1 MLPVKL
7 NRKGTKR
14 RRPRIER
21 LTSAKEKRNALG
33 NGIAH
38 TIELVDSL
46 SYDITSWIRYIYCQR
61 EKITEGRV
69 LHLMENHP
77 IIANDN
83 WGLEGDSVRIRLI
96 ISTSQ
101 SGGSVG
107 P

>member
-33 NGIAH
+33 KGIAH
-38 TIELVDSL
+38 TIELVGSL

-61 EKITEGRV
+61 EKITAFGCKG
-69 LHLMENHP
+69 NHS
-77 IIANDN
+77 ITANDN
-83 WGLEGDSVRIRLI
+83 LGLEAGSVRIHLI
-96 ISTSQ
+96 ISTSK
-101 SGGSVG
+101 SGGSAG
-107 P
+107 